1 MVPLRVPAL
10 QHFYEKSV
18 MAVHLVNF
26 RSTQTMVI
34 IIIITFTVSFK

>member
-10 QHFYEKSV
+10 QHFYETSLV
-18 MAVHLVNF
+18 AVHLVNF

-34 IIIITFTVSFK
+34 IIITTFTVAFN